1 MNLSDSYMTSLSL
14 WGTLFT
20 AGALIVDHLR
30 VLTEG
35 FPWLTL
41 CDWSEK
47 YGKATL
53 SHMKLTTLNT
63 SNSFNF
69 RRYIT
74 IIRSTKI
81 DNCS

>member
-20 AGALIVDHLR
+20 AGAFLVDHLR

-53 SHMKLTTLNT
+53 
-63 SNSFNF
+63 
-69 RRYIT
+69 
-74 IIRSTKI
+74 
-81 DNCS
+81 